1 MRGSGHG
8 PTVPGRRWV
17 RRGCTLL
24 AAGAPL
30 AAISSL
36 MLGIGP
42 LGSTDSV
49 SAAAPGVAGLA
60 PLSSVPVPA
69 PSDLTPY
76 IADQGAVV
84 QLGKAL
90 FWDMQVGSDGVQ
102 ACASCH
108 FAAGADA
115 RSQNSLNPDLRA
127 AGGGGVFS
135 PGHGPNQS
143 LTADDFPFHKL
154 ANPQDRLSALI
165 SDSADV
171 VSSQGVFNVP
181 FGGIEPG
188 NAIEP
193 GANAATRGSS
203 RTASRR
209 AACRRATP
217 RPPSTPCSTAGS
229 SGTAARS
236 PPSTA

>member
-1 MRGSGHG
+1 MGRLSPGS
-8 PTVPGRRWV
+8 RWV

-30 AAISSL
+30 VAISSL

-42 LGSTDSV
+42 LGGTDSV
-49 SAAAPGVAGLA
+49 SAAAPGLAGLA

-84 QLGKAL
+84 HLGKAL

-115 RSQNSLNPDLRA
+115 RSQNSMNPDTRA
-127 AGGGGVFS
+127 VGGGGVFS
-135 PGHGPNQS
+135 PGH
-143 LTADDFPFHKL
+143 TA
-154 ANPQDRLSALI
+154 N
-165 SDSADV
+165 
-171 VSSQGVFNVP
+171 
-181 FGGIEPG
+181 
-188 NAIEP
+188 
-193 GANAATRGSS
+193 
-203 RTASRR
+203 
-209 AACRRATP
+209 
-217 RPPSTPCSTAGS
+217 
-229 SGTAARS
+229 
-236 PPSTA
+236 